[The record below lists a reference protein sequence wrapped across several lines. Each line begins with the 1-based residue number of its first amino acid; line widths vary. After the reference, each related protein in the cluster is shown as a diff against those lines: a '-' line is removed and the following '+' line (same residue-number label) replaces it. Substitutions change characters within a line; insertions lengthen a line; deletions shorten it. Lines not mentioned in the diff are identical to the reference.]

1 MDGDINIRLNGIL
14 DRIGATGIRF
24 CSSPSLNEDVIV
36 LCLKSNFIS
45 DHGEFKT
52 AKYWNS
58 LDEMFLDKK
67 YFDRLLIRVKSACEQ
82 RTDRLQDRN
91 IGSYIYCYNSLN
103 DASFL
108 FLNHIS
114 ESDSLEELEL
124 KLGVMGY

>member
-1 MDGDINIRLNGIL
+1 MCCDINIRLNGIL

-67 YFDRLLIRVKSACEQ
+67 YFDRLLIRVKSACE
-82 RTDRLQDRN
+82 RTGMQDRN
-91 IGSYIYCYNSLN
+91 IGSYIYRYNSLN

-108 FLNHIS
+108 FLTYIS